1 MDHVVL
7 PCPCPSAL
15 VWVLRRARALNAA
28 CKFWNHHPVNCKGL
42 ETSCVKKPEVS
53 FEKVSWVC
61 PVLSSWC
68 TLSEVRVLTRL
79 RRTADRPWMVQW
91 TLIPLVP
98 FPAQACFLKG
108 EDNVLLWSL
117 TRWKPTRHHT
127 ITKSQSLVIK
137 RRTEFSAT
145 AHHPARCC
153 VRWK

>member
-28 CKFWNHHPVNCKGL
+28 CKFLNHHPVNRKGL
-42 ETSCVKKPEVS
+42 ETSCVKKPGGLLWES
-53 FEKVSWVC
+53 
-61 PVLSSWC
+61 VLGVPSAVFLMHTEWGESPYQ
-68 TLSEVRVLTRL
+68 TQE
-79 RRTADRPWMVQW
+79 TADRPWMVQW
-91 TLIPLVP
+91 TLTSLVP

-108 EDNVLLWSL
+108 EDNMLLWSL

-153 VRWK
+153 IR